1 MTHERAGED
10 RRILDPVE
18 RMSEILFGLIM
29 VLSFTG
35 SISVATGGREEIRTI
50 LFGAIGCNLAWGLVD
65 AVMYVLQSLIERS
78 RALSILKAVRR
89 SPDPETAHGLISD
102 ALPEALAPLMRPSD
116 LEHLRGQ
123 MARLPEPPARVHI
136 TWTDLRG
143 AAGVFLLVF
152 LSTFP
157 AVIPFLFLQE
167 PTRALRV
174 SNGVAIA
181 LLFIVGHRLGTYS
194 GLGPFRSGLAM
205 VAIGAVLV
213 GITVSLG
220 G

>member
-1 MTHERAGED
+1 MTQEPADKERK
-10 RRILDPVE
+10 ILDPVE
-18 RMSEILFGLIM
+18 RASEVLFGLIM

-50 LFGAIGCNLAWGLVD
+50 LVGAIGCNLAWGLVD
-65 AVMYVLQSLIERS
+65 AVMYVLQSLIERN
-78 RALSILKAVRR
+78 RGLLVLKAVRR
-89 SPDPETAHGLISD
+89 TPDSEVARGLIAD
-102 ALPEALAPLMRPSD
+102 ALPDALVPLMRPAD
-116 LEHLRGQ
+116 LEHLRGEI
-123 MARLPEPPARVHI
+123 ARLPEPPASARI

-157 AVIPFLFLQE
+157 AVIPFLFIHG

-174 SNGVAIA
+174 SNAVAIV
-181 LLFIVGHRLGTYS
+181 LLYIAGHRIGSYS
-194 GLGPFRSGLAM
+194 GLGAVRSGMAT
-205 VAIGAVLV
+205 VAIGVVLV
-213 GITVSLG
+213 AITVALG